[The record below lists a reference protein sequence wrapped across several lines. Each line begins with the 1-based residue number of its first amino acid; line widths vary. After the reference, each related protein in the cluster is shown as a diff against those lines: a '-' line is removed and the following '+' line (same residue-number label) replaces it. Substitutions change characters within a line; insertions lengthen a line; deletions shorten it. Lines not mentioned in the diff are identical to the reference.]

1 MDMPTSEN
9 TLQEFY
15 MPTIEAAMES
25 FMAEY
30 LHEDWGWDPFSTS
43 TGVFGNQGTGP

>member
-1 MDMPTSEN
+1 MSADP
-9 TLQEFY
+9 LQEFD
-15 MPTIEAAMES
+15 PLTIEAAMEN

-43 TGVFGNQGTGP
+43 TGVFDYQGNGAL